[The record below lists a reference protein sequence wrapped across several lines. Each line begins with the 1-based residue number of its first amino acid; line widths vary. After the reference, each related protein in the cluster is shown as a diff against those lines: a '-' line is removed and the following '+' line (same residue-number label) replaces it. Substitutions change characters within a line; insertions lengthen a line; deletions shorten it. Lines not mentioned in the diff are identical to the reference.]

1 MAVKINFTKDT
12 LRDLV
17 CPEGK
22 SEVYVYDT
30 HTKGL
35 AVRVTKAGGKTFYVI
50 RKVNGKDQ
58 RRKIDVFD
66 YRTTKL
72 PVIRE
77 SAEKTY
83 ANLDVILVAEHKK
96 NLRESITVND
106 AFESMISNK
115 TKLAKSTIGDYTTTY
130 DNYIRP
136 GYGDM
141 SLISVTSDVVLD
153 LHAKTTAPV
162 LRANGKM
169 SQPRN
174 RSANK
179 ATSLLGSIFAYAIV
193 FYKDDA
199 GERIYTYN
207 PVDIMSALGN
217 WHVNKRDKIRVNP
230 NELGTIISNT
240 IEIGDAQPRREVPT
254 SFKTASAAVLFML
267 FSGVRPGEIEKIRKD
282 YVCHKTRSIVFPPRD
297 KVDEADALKNSE
309 EFHLVLNDSA
319 YCQLLYSMKQNSGDY
334 VFAGVDQEKISES
347 NVRDFLT
354 KVSKSL
360 IDRKHLPRK
369 ILRASFIS
377 IAERAEVG
385 AFYIKVLCNHD
396 GQGQSVDVTDGY
408 KTAYLSEVRRATSK
422 VEDEIYLNAK
432 VSKEIVCRGF
442 LDTLRP
448 LDTKILDAKSV
459 SL

>member
-1 MAVKINFTKDT
+1 MAVKINFTKDAI
-12 LRDLV
+12 RDLT
-17 CPEGK
+17 CPDGK
-22 SEVYVYDT
+22 SEIYVYDT

-459 SL
+459 SI

>member
-1 MAVKINFTKDT
+1 MALKINFTKDAI
-12 LRDLV
+12 RDLV

-22 SEVYVYDT
+22 SEIYVYDT

-66 YRTTKL
+66 YKSTKL

-77 SAEKTY
+77 MAEKVY
-83 ANLDVILVAEHKK
+83 ANLDTIIVAERKK
-96 NLRESITVND
+96 RLRESVTVSE
-106 AFESMISNK
+106 AFESMIANK
-115 TKLAKSTIGDYTTTY
+115 TKLAKSTIGDYRTTFN
-130 DNYIRP
+130 NYIKP

-141 SLISVTSDVVLD
+141 PLSSVTNDIVLE

-297 KVDEADALKNSE
+297 KADESDALKNSE

-319 YCQLLYSMKQNSGDY
+319 YCQLLYAMKQTSGDY
-334 VFAGVDQEKISES
+334 VFAGVDQPKISES

-396 GQGQSVDVTDGY
+396 GEGQSVDVTDGY
-408 KTAYLSEVRRATSK
+408 KTAYLSEIRRATTK
-422 VEDEIYLNAK
+422 VEEEIYTNAK
-432 VSKEIVCRGF
+432 IDKEYVCRGF
-442 LDTLRP
+442 LNTLRP
-448 LDTKILDAKSV
+448 LDTKILDSKSV

>member
-1 MAVKINFTKDT
+1 MALKINFTKDA

-17 CPEGK
+17 CAEGK
-22 SEVYVYDT
+22 SEIYVYDT

-66 YRTTKL
+66 YKSTKL

-77 SAEKTY
+77 VAEKTY
-83 ANLDVILVAEHKK
+83 ANLDVILVEERKK
-96 NLRESITVND
+96 SLRESITVNE
-106 AFESMISNK
+106 AFESMIANK
-115 TKLAKSTIGDYTTTY
+115 TKLAKSTIGDYAKTY

-136 GYGDM
+136 MYGDLA
-141 SLISVTSDVVLD
+141 LIAVTNDIVLE

-162 LRANGKM
+162 MRASGKM

-179 ATSLLGSIFAYAIV
+179 AVSLLGSVFSYAIV
-193 FYKDDA
+193 FYKDEA
-199 GERIYTYN
+199 GARIYTYN
-207 PVDIMSALGN
+207 PVDIMTALGN
-217 WHVNKRDKIRVNP
+217 WHDNKRDKIRVNP
-230 NELGTIISNT
+230 NELGAFISNT

-297 KVDEADALKNSE
+297 KADESDALKNSE

-319 YCQLLYSMKQNSGDY
+319 YCQLLYAMRQTSGDY
-334 VFAGVDQEKISES
+334 VFAGVDQPKISES
-347 NVRDFLT
+347 NVRGFLT

-396 GQGQSVDVTDGY
+396 GEGQSVDVTDGY
-408 KTAYLSEVRRATSK
+408 KTAYLSEIRRAATR
-422 VEDEIYLNAK
+422 VEDEIYSNAQ
-432 VSKEIVCRGF
+432 VDKEYVCRGF
-442 LDTLRP
+442 LHTLRP

>member
-1 MAVKINFTKDT
+1 MAVKINFTKDAI
-12 LRDLV
+12 RDLT
-17 CPEGK
+17 CPDGK
-22 SEVYVYDT
+22 SEIYVYDT

-66 YRTTKL
+66 YKTTKL

-297 KVDEADALKNSE
+297 KVDETDALKNSE

-442 LDTLRP
+442 LGTLRP